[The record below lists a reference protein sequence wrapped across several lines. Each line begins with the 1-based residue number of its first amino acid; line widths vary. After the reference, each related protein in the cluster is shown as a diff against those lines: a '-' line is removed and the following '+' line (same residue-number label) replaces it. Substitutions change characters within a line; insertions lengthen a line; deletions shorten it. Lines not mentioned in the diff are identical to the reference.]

1 MRKISSLFLALLLLL
16 LCSCRGPAADVP
28 EQGEGVVDPSAH
40 TDTDDNGYCDD
51 CGTYLL
57 ITVDFFAINDLHGSF
72 DDSNSNDGVDEL
84 TTYLKKI
91 ALLNERTVL
100 LSSGDMW
107 QGSSESNLPRGRIIT
122 DWMNELDFAAMTLGN
137 HEFDWGEEAVRE
149 NAEAAEFPFLAIN
162 VFARDTGERVEYCQP
177 SALIECGGIQ
187 IGIIGAVGDCYSSI
201 SGEHVKDIFF
211 KTGNELTALVQA
223 ESERLR
229 GEGADFIVY
238 SLHDGHDRSQ
248 SGRGSI
254 SNGDLSAYYDPSLSR
269 EGFVDLV
276 FEGHTHAKYALKDAY
291 GVYHLQNGGY
301 NEAISHVE
309 ITLNYVTNS
318 SSVRRAENTLV
329 SGMQGLSDDPIVDA
343 LLEKYEDV
351 LSIASRVVGYNG
363 VRRNG
368 DTLRQKIAELYWR
381 TGLEKWGAEY
391 DVVLGG
397 GFLSVRH
404 PYDLPAGEVTYS
416 MLQSLFPFDNE
427 LVLCSISGADLRD
440 RFLEST
446 NSNYFVSC
454 DPSLLANLDPSA
466 RYYIIT
472 DTYSSSYAP
481 NRLTEV
487 ERYGAGTY
495 ARDLLADYIST
506 GAFE

>member
-1 MRKISSLFLALLLLL
+1 M
-16 LCSCRGPAADVP
+16 
-28 EQGEGVVDPSAH
+28 
-40 TDTDDNGYCDD
+40 
-51 CGTYLL
+51 
-57 ITVDFFAINDLHGSF
+57 
-72 DDSNSNDGVDEL
+72 
-84 TTYLKKI
+84 
-91 ALLNERTVL
+91 
-100 LSSGDMW
+100 LS
-107 QGSSESNLPRGRIIT
+107 
-122 DWMNELDFAAMTLGN
+122 
-137 HEFDWGEEAVRE
+137 V
-149 NAEAAEFPFLAIN
+149 
-162 VFARDTGERVEYCQP
+162 
-177 SALIECGGIQ
+177 
-187 IGIIGAVGDCYSSI
+187 
-201 SGEHVKDIFF
+201 
-211 KTGNELTALVQA
+211 
-223 ESERLR
+223 
-229 GEGADFIVY
+229 
-238 SLHDGHDRSQ
+238 
-248 SGRGSI
+248 
-254 SNGDLSAYYDPSLSR
+254 
-269 EGFVDLV
+269 
-276 FEGHTHAKYALKDAY
+276 
-291 GVYHLQNGGY
+291 
-301 NEAISHVE
+301 
-309 ITLNYVTNS
+309 
-318 SSVRRAENTLV
+318 
-329 SGMQGLSDDPIVDA
+329 
-343 LLEKYEDV
+343 
-351 LSIASRVVGYNG
+351 ASRVVGYNG